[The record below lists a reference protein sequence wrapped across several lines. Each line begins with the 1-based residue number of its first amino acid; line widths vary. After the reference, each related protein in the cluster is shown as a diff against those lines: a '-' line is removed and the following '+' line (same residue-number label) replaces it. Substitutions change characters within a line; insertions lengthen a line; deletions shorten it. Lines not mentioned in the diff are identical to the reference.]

1 MNEASREV
9 MLDEATVGM
18 TLACDL
24 LDQAGT
30 VLLHRDSV
38 LTDGLLAALARRGVA
53 RVRVAGEPDGPDR
66 SGARRE
72 RAAARLAHLFRHGAQ
87 GVDAELRACLQDY
100 RMEAR

>member
-9 MLDEATVGM
+9 TLDEATVGM

-24 LDQAGT
+24 VDPYGT
-30 VLLHRDSV
+30 VLLHRGSV

-53 RVRVAGEPDGPDR
+53 RVRVAAEPGGTSS
-66 SGARRE
+66 SGAQRE
-72 RAAARLAHLFRHGAQ
+72 RAAARLAQLFRHGAQ
-87 GVDAELRACLQDY
+87 GADAELRACLQDY